1 MEHIQ
6 RIFGVWLSPSKTF
19 ESFPKQITT
28 VQWLIPLLIV
38 LVFISIRTYISTPYA
53 QEMQLEMLQMNPDI
67 PDDQR
72 EEMIESLSSDS
83 IGLIAFIAGIGGAT
97 IWYLLQTL
105 IIFGVGTLALGINTT
120 FKPLWAMIL
129 LINTTNIIELVVKV
143 PLIVSTGNLMIETGL
158 SLLLP
163 SSLTET
169 FVYNFLYQFD
179 IFSIW
184 RVILI
189 GLGLSIVHNTERTK
203 TYSILFGLWVVY
215 ALISAVLMDK
225 FGLFMMRS

>member
-6 RIFGVWLSPSKTF
+6 RILGIWLSPVKTF
-19 ESFPKQITT
+19 DTFPRQMVTP
-28 VQWLIPLLIV
+28 QWLIPLIII
-38 LVFISIRTYISTPYA
+38 LVFLSATTYISTPYIKDM
-53 QEMQLEMLQMNPDI
+53 QVEMIQSNPDI
-67 PDDQR
+67 SDDQR
-72 EEMIESLSSDS
+72 EVMLERMNSEFAVYFAIVAS
-83 IGLIAFIAGIGGAT
+83 IVGALFK
-97 IWYLLQTL
+97 YLLL
-105 IIFGVGTLALGINTT
+105 SGIIFGIGTLILGIDSS
-120 FKPLWAMIL
+120 FKTIWAMII
-129 LINTTNIIELVVKV
+129 LINTTNLIELAIKV
-143 PLIVSTGNLMIETGL
+143 PIIISSSNLILETSL

-225 FGLFMMRS
+225 FGLFMMRG